1 MGVNSCKMRR
11 AHRWTVL
18 VILGIFCI
26 GSSVD
31 SSAPEGIE
39 DDNEGLDPEELEYLA
54 GLSEQEIHEEVLIME
69 DELMKQGY
77 TLEEIY
83 DNDPE
88 LLANKSLV
96 DLDDEEVEDELM
108 KQGYNLEEIYDNDP
122 ELLGIENLEDLDDLA
137 ELDLEE
143 DLEAGDMV
151 NGDSLDIL
159 NAVEGEPEP
168 TVSRLAREAAKKKRK
183 KKNGKKVKKTKKGK
197 RKGAKKG
204 KKNGAKRGKRK
215 GTKKRKNKKSKNGK
229 KNRGSKKKI
238 NKFKKK
244 KKGKKFKKTKKTKKG
259 KKDKNI
265 NKKKKWRKQTKIKNL
280 LIF

>member
-1 MGVNSCKMRR
+1 MGNSCKMRR

-83 DNDPE
+83 DNEPE
-88 LLANKSLV
+88 LLANKNLV

-108 KQGYNLEEIYDNDP
+108 NQGNTLEEIYDNDP

-137 ELDLEE
+137 ELDPEE

-168 TVSRLAREAAKKKRK
+168 TVSRLAREAAKK
-183 KKNGKKVKKTKKGK
+183 NGKKVKKTKKRK

-215 GTKKRKNKKSKNGK
+215 GTKKRKMKKSKNGK

-238 NKFKKK
+238 N
-244 KKGKKFKKTKKTKKG
+244 
-259 KKDKNI
+259 
-265 NKKKKWRKQTKIKNL
+265 
-280 LIF
+280 

>member
-88 LLANKSLV
+88 LLANRSLV

-108 KQGYNLEEIYDNDP
+108 NQGYNLEEIYDNDP
-122 ELLGIENLEDLDDLA
+122 ELLGIENLNDLDDLA

-204 KKNGAKRGKRK
+204 KKNGAKKGKRK

-244 KKGKKFKKTKKTKKG
+244 KKGRKF
-259 KKDKNI
+259 
-265 NKKKKWRKQTKIKNL
+265 
-280 LIF
+280 

>member
-1 MGVNSCKMRR
+1 MGNSCKMRR

-54 GLSEQEIHEEVLIME
+54 GLSEQEIHEGVLIME

-77 TLEEIY
+77 T
-83 DNDPE
+83 
-88 LLANKSLV
+88 
-96 DLDDEEVEDELM
+96 
-108 KQGYNLEEIYDNDP
+108 LEEIYDNDP

-137 ELDLEE
+137 ELDPEE

-151 NGDSLDIL
+151 NGDSLNIL

-215 GTKKRKNKKSKNGK
+215 GTKKRKNKKSK
-229 KNRGSKKKI
+229 
-238 NKFKKK
+238 
-244 KKGKKFKKTKKTKKG
+244 
-259 KKDKNI
+259 
-265 NKKKKWRKQTKIKNL
+265 
-280 LIF
+280 